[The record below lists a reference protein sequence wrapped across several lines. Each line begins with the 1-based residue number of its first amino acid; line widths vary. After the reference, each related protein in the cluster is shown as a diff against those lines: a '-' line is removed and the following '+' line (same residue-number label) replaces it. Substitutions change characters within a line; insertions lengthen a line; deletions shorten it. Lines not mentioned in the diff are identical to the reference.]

1 VVIEAVIFYF
11 FAAILV
17 GAAVG
22 VIAAR
27 NSVHAVLFL
36 VLAFFSSAGLWLLLE
51 AEFLAIILV
60 LVYVG
65 ALMVLFLFVVMMV
78 DLDGA
83 RAREEVSRH
92 LPLGALV
99 AVLIAL
105 QMAVVLGSRHFGLD
119 VFPPPQ
125 RMAAD
130 FSNTEQLGEL
140 LYTVYVYPFE
150 IAGAILLLA
159 IVAAISLTLRHR
171 EGGRGRPA
179 RWTTVRREDRV
190 RLVGMASRRK
200 AGTDAGGDA
209 SADEVTR

>member
-1 VVIEAVIFYF
+1 VIEAVIFYF
-11 FAAILV
+11 FAVSLV
-17 GAAVG
+17 GAATG
-22 VIAAR
+22 VITAR
-27 NSVHAVLFL
+27 NSVYAVLFL

-78 DLDGA
+78 DFDA
-83 RAREEVSRH
+83 VQIKETVSRY

-99 AVLIAL
+99 AILIAL
-105 QMAVVLGSRHFGLD
+105 QMAVVVGSRHFGLE
-119 VFPPPQ
+119 VFPAPE

-130 FSNTEQLGEL
+130 YSNTRQLGEL

-159 IVAAISLTLRHR
+159 IVAAISLTLRPR
-171 EGGRGRPA
+171 SRGRPA
-179 RWTTVRREDRV
+179 RWTTVRRAERV
-190 RLVGMASRRK
+190 RLVRMASGREDDEEPGAAPASDE
-200 AGTDAGGDA
+200 AGN
-209 SADEVTR
+209 